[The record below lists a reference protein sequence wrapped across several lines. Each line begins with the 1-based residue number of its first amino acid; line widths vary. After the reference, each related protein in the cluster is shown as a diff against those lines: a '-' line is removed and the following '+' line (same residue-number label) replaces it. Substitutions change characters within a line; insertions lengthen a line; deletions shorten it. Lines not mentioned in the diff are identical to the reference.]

1 MKKLAILVICLI
13 IITAAIFAGCAT
25 TKEEACDEA
34 GWDNGDTT
42 VDMSDSDAAAEDACD
57 DCADMSPLDEN
68 AYTAKEE
75 PAENSGQSHF
85 FQEREANDKD
95 DDSLYFSG
103 DYPKDLPE
111 DFEYPDPNPQNDEE
125 YGEYY
130 ENPFMSP
137 FQAPLSTFSIDVDTA
152 SYSNIR
158 RYLENGELVP
168 TNAVRV
174 EECINYFNYNYNIND
189 AGRPIGTEV
198 TIADCP
204 WNKGRYLARVA
215 VRANDMNH
223 RERPDSNIVF
233 LLDVSGSM
241 SDSDKLPLVKSALIM
256 LTENLSE
263 EDTIS
268 IVVYAGASG
277 VVLEG
282 CHGDNTYKIE
292 KALSKLKAG
301 GSTAGGEGIDLAYEL
316 AEFYFIRG
324 GNNRVILCTDGDFNV
339 GPSSVSELE
348 KLIERKRKSGVF
360 LSVLGFGEGN
370 IKDTTMET
378 LADKGN
384 GNYSYID
391 SLMEAKK
398 VLVNEM
404 TSTLFT
410 VAKDVKIQVEFNPA
424 AVASYRLVGYD
435 NRRLDAQDFNDD
447 KKDAGEMGAGH
458 TVTAFYELIMVGSKE
473 IDDLVFQ
480 PAFYDKD
487 AKPASDWMYVKTRY
501 KEPEENESSLITLMA
516 GEKDFT
522 NRPDDDFRFASSV
535 AEFALVLKN
544 SEHKGEA
551 NFRSLIERARD
562 SRGYDADGYRAQFLQ
577 LAELAYEMYR

>member
-1 MKKLAILVICLI
+1 MKKLAILVMCLMML
-13 IITAAIFAGCAT
+13 TAAIFAGCSAKYAET
-25 TKEEACDEA
+25 ADEAPAEEPAMDNAGDAISEPEEACD
-34 GWDNGDTT
+34 
-42 VDMSDSDAAAEDACD
+42 DS
-57 DCADMSPLDEN
+57 ADMSPLDEN

-75 PAENSGQSHF
+75 PAENSGQDHYYE
-85 FQEREANDKD
+85 EREDPAAKED
-95 DDSLYFSG
+95 DGLYFSG
-103 DYPKDLPE
+103 NYPE
-111 DFEYPDPNPQNDEE
+111 DFPEDIEYPDPNPQNNEE

-130 ENPFMSP
+130 ENPYMSP

-158 RYLENGELVP
+158 RYLENGDLVP

-174 EECINYFNYNYNIND
+174 EECINYFDYNYNINEI
-189 AGRPIGTEV
+189 GPIGTEV

-204 WNKGRYLARVA
+204 WNEGRYLARVA
-215 VRANDMNH
+215 VRADDMDH

-263 EDTIS
+263 DDTIS

-277 VVLEG
+277 IVLEG
-282 CHGDNTYKIE
+282 CDGNNTYKIE

-339 GPSSVSELE
+339 GPQSVSELE

-404 TSTLFT
+404 TSTLYT
-410 VAKDVKIQVEFNPA
+410 VANDVKIQVEFNPT

-435 NRRLDAQDFNDD
+435 NRRLEAQDFNDD

-458 TVTAFYELIMVGSKE
+458 TVTVFYELIMVGSE
-473 IDDLVFQ
+473 DIDDLVFQ
-480 PAFYDKD
+480 PDFYDKD

-501 KEPEENESSLITLMA
+501 KKPDENQSRLITLMA
-516 GEKDFT
+516 GEKDYT
-522 NRPDDDFRFASSV
+522 TRPDDDFRFASAV
-535 AEFALVLKN
+535 AEFALILKN
-544 SEHKGEA
+544 SEHKGDA
-551 NFRSLIERARD
+551 NFRRLIERARD